1 MDFLAARDAMEKAKT
16 MKRALSVFAVV
27 LSGLA
32 FATRLAGA
40 GEIRI
45 IANRSVGAAS
55 VSAEEVK
62 SVFLE
67 TRTVLKGGSRV
78 QPIIVKSSVYSQ
90 FVELYLGK
98 TVEGL
103 ETYYRSLIFSGTGS
117 IPKTFSTDV
126 EVVAYVS
133 RTRGAMAYVS
143 ALAQTAGVKTLEVK

>member
-1 MDFLAARDAMEKAKT
+1 MKKGKT
-16 MKRALSVFAVV
+16 MKRSLSAIALV

-40 GEIRI
+40 GEIKI
-45 IANRSVGAAS
+45 IANRSVDTAS
-55 VSAEEVK
+55 VSAAELK

-67 TRTVLKGGSRV
+67 TRTVLKDGSRV
-78 QPIIVKSSVYSQ
+78 QPIIVKSPVYSQ

-117 IPKTFSTDV
+117 IPKAFRSDA

-143 ALAQTAGVKTLEVK
+143 ASAQTEGVKTLEVK